1 MGGTWGL
8 GGVGGWARV
17 NGAGVG
23 PKKSSKKLK
32 SPSNYTFVP
41 RPTRSLQQVTGNKE
55 RNQLQFYQRKPFK
68 KKFTKKH
75 KKSL

>member
-1 MGGTWGL
+1 MGW
-8 GGVGGWARV
+8 GGVGGWV
-17 NGAGVG
+17 GTGEWGGVG

-41 RPTRSLQQVTGNKE
+41 RPTRPIQQVTGNKE

-68 KKFTKKH
+68 IV
-75 KKSL
+75 S